1 MRAEEV
7 KKQFEE
13 VIVKTVGDEKDEQLI
28 EDRDRGEEIISGAQQ
43 LQLSPFG
50 TIQFEWPNPRLT
62 IEGDRLYAQFKAK
75 HLRQGDLLTEA
86 QLKAY
91 YGRPQTLELDGKE
104 IIVGQ
109 GEWTKEQENKLEELP
124 RDIDMGIETFNMIR
138 EELQQTQVK
147 LEQKK
152 GNKKLKDKISL
163 LTGQAY
169 DAYQKV
175 IKIKLDLLEVQTL
188 RLSLFSV
195 SLEEQALLEKI
206 QLFAPSCVKVVKDGQ
221 TTTLWDSKDIML
233 EEGDQGTIR
242 LLSLFGLFLRGGD
255 IRFFGESLDNLLP

>member
-1 MRAEEV
+1 MKAADV
-7 KKQFEE
+7 KKNFEE
-13 VIVKTVGDEKDEQLI
+13 VIVKTVDDEKTEQLI

-50 TIQFEWPNPRLT
+50 TVQFEWPTPKLT

-75 HLRQGDLLTEA
+75 HLRHGDLMTEA

-91 YGRPQTLELDGKE
+91 YGRPQILELDGKE

-109 GEWTKEQENKLEELP
+109 GEWTKDQDNKLEELP
-124 RDIDMGIETFNMIR
+124 HDIEMGVEAFNMIR
-138 EELQQTQVK
+138 DELQKTQEK
-147 LEQKK
+147 LDKKK
-152 GNKKLKDKISL
+152 GNKKLKEKITL

-169 DAYQKV
+169 EAYQKV
-175 IKIKLDLLEVQTL
+175 VKIKLELLELQTL

-206 QLFAPSCVKVVKDGQ
+206 QLFAPSCIKVIKDGT
-221 TTTLWDSKDIML
+221 TTTLWDSKDSML

-255 IRFFGESLDNLLP
+255 IRFFGDGAQDLMP